1 MTTSSQTQVIKN
13 GKTATFYTPLEAGK
27 QVRKAGWYTGVISG
41 QITAPQPG
49 NIDTG
54 LSQTIYVK

>member
-13 GKTATFYTPLEAGK
+13 GKTATFYTPLEGGK
-27 QVRKAGWYTGVISG
+27 QVRKAGRYTGVISG

-54 LSQTIYVK
+54 LSQTLYVK

>member
-13 GKTATFYTPLEAGK
+13 GKTATFYTPLEGGK
-27 QVRKAGWYTGVISG
+27 QVRRAGSYTGVISG
-41 QITAPQPG
+41 QITAPKPG

-54 LSQTIYVK
+54 LSQTLYVN

>member
-1 MTTSSQTQVIKN
+1 MPYPD
-13 GKTATFYTPLEAGK
+13 ATPPADGK

-54 LSQTIYVK
+54 LSQTLWVK